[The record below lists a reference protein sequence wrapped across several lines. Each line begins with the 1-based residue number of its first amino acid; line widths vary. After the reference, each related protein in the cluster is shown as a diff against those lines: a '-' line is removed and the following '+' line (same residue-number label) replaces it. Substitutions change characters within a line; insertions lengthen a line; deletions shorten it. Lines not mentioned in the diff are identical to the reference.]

1 MKMDPSAETWSTDI
15 LGGDYELGFRCV
27 EFDMLVENINGNID
41 LATGN
46 TDRKLTVLVW
56 AGEADPGFTF

>member
-1 MKMDPSAETWSTDI
+1 MEHDI
-15 LGGDYELGFRCV
+15 LGGDYMLGFRCV

-46 TDRKLTVLVW
+46 TDGKLRVLVW
-56 AGEADPGFTF
+56 PGEAYMGFPF